1 MSAYFQDP
9 GDENASDFAVGGST
23 SGEHNALSGALPS
36 FPAQIGAYLKS
47 LGTKSAGEDL
57 CAIWIGANDFAAR
70 INPLDT
76 VSNIKGAIAQL
87 SGAGAK
93 NFVVITIPDIALT
106 PQIKAQDGAT
116 IFAAKTF
123 VLTAN
128 LGLEVELPLFALQ
141 HQISINL
148 VEINAITYPIVFE
161 PTRFG
166 FTNSVGFASQP
177 LTGSLL
183 VSDPDDYVFWDGFH
197 PTTKVHAIA
206 ANFIFKTVFARRL
219 YHDFLSSVPAL
230 LGEQ

>member
-1 MSAYFQDP
+1 MRNTTLLSLCLALFLLPASYGRERLIVFGDSLSDDGNSFALSGGLLPPGPPDGDYGETFDGSGAVFLGRFTDGRNWVDYFPGVAKYFHVHIPAVSAYFQDP

-93 NFVVITIPDIALT
+93 NFVVITSRT
-106 PQIKAQDGAT
+106 
-116 IFAAKTF
+116 
-123 VLTAN
+123 
-128 LGLEVELPLFALQ
+128 
-141 HQISINL
+141 
-148 VEINAITYPIVFE
+148 
-161 PTRFG
+161 
-166 FTNSVGFASQP
+166 
-177 LTGSLL
+177 
-183 VSDPDDYVFWDGFH
+183 
-197 PTTKVHAIA
+197 
-206 ANFIFKTVFARRL
+206 
-219 YHDFLSSVPAL
+219 
-230 LGEQ
+230 

>member
-1 MSAYFQDP
+1 VSAYFQDP

-166 FTNSVGFASQP
+166 FTNSVGFAYQP